1 MKGLLLNTLLGLAFG
16 RFGGVWMLCALVPVV
31 AAELLYGYYVYQL
44 GFSAG
49 LRRGR
54 PCWSA
59 ASWPSFS
66 AC

>member
-49 LRRGR
+49 LRAAW